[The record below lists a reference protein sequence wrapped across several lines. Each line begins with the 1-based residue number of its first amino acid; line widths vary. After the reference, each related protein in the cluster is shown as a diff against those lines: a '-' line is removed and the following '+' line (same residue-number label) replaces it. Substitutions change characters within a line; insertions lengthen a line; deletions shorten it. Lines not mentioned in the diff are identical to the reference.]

1 MRNDA
6 TMAVSGSALVCIALT
21 SGAMFGMAAQTI
33 LRHFGLDLGVA
44 SDLALGWV
52 AETRCALAWWA
63 WWLVGAAAFFVG
75 SLSVG
80 LMRYLAVNWWLFRG
94 PRLSLSATLVLGLAA
109 VGHLP
114 AAPLRLDATGDAMLT
129 VVVATVT
136 ALLSVVGAQSTGAV
150 RGKNIRHLKFSTGAA
165 ALPRLVQRGITLK
178 PGTTPNAGYTEN
190 HRSKNAAVSMG

>member
-63 WWLVGAAAFFVG
+63 WWLVGVAAFFVG
-75 SLSVG
+75 SLSVAV
-80 LMRYLAVNWWLFRG
+80 MRYLAANWWLFRG

-114 AAPLRLDATGDAMLT
+114 AAPLRLDATADAMLT

-150 RGKNIRHLKFSTGAA
+150 KGKNIRPSEVQYGRRRPASAA
-165 ALPRLVQRGITLK
+165 TARR
-178 PGTTPNAGYTEN
+178 
-190 HRSKNAAVSMG
+190 HSRSQIVDAA